1 MITKKNIILTTK
13 KEKPSKDVRDTIIVS
28 AKKII
33 TSFGLTDF
41 LLEWIPGNP
50 VNKLLISIYC
60 TNESIEMIREK
71 LSSAP
76 LLRKH
81 CSVVPKDTE
90 IPVRPKL
97 VRE

>member
-1 MITKKNIILTTK
+1 MITKKNIILATK
-13 KEKPSKDVRDTIIVS
+13 KEKPSKDVRDTIVVS
-28 AKKII
+28 VKKII
-33 TSFGLTDF
+33 TSSGLTDF

-60 TNESIEMIREK
+60 TDENIEMIRDK

-76 LLRKH
+76 LLKKH
-81 CSVVPKDTE
+81 SILFSKETQL
-90 IPVRPKL
+90 PVKSKL

>member
-1 MITKKNIILTTK
+1 MITKKNIILATK
-13 KEKPSKDVRDTIIVS
+13 KEKPSKDVRDTIVVS
-28 AKKII
+28 VKKII
-33 TSFGLTDF
+33 TSSGLTDF

-60 TNESIEMIREK
+60 TNENIEMIRDK

-76 LLRKH
+76 LLKKH
-81 CSVVPKDTE
+81 SILLSKETQL
-90 IPVRPKL
+90 PVKSKL